1 MIMKM
6 MKMKIIKKNNKMM
19 MMNLMVLIQMIYLI
33 QKKNWEYNIMKKNF
47 NKERKDYLNYYKM
60 LMKEIKKQFWMQLE
74 NQNNK
79 NDYII
84 IFMGKSFTWITATI
98 TSAFCWACADTAF
111 DVILE
116 STDTELP
123 LKK

>member
-1 MIMKM
+1 
-6 MKMKIIKKNNKMM
+6 
-19 MMNLMVLIQMIYLI
+19 
-33 QKKNWEYNIMKKNF
+33 MKKNS
-47 NKERKDYLNYYKM
+47 NKEKKDYFNYYKM
-60 LMKEIKKQFWMQLE
+60 LIQEIRKQSWMQLR

-84 IFMGKSFTWITATI
+84 IFMGKQFTWITASI
-98 TSAFCWACADTAF
+98 TSAFCWASADTAF

-116 STDTELP
+116 STETELP